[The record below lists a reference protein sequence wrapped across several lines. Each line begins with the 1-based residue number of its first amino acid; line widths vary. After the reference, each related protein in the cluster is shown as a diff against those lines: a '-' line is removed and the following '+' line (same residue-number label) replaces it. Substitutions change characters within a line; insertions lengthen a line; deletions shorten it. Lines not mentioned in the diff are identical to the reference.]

1 MKLIALFVSALLSLP
16 MFGQQDLFPDGT
28 PIPEWFRQN
37 EIVNIRDLG
46 TAYNLADYGV
56 VNDSTV
62 LQTEKIQAVIDR
74 AAEQGG
80 VVIVPKGTYLTG
92 ALFFKPR
99 THLHLEEGATLKGSD
114 DISNFP
120 IVDTRIEGQTVKYFS
135 ALINAD
141 KVNGFT
147 ISGSGTINGNGLRYW
162 KSFWLRRQW
171 NPKCTNMDEMRP
183 RLVYISNSNDVQLSG
198 VRFINSPFWTTHL
211 YRCNNVKLLGLHIFA
226 PAAPVKAPSSDA
238 VDVDACTN
246 VLIKGCYMSVND
258 DAVALKG
265 GKGPQADKDPNN
277 GGNRNVIIEDCT
289 YGFCHSGLTCGSESI
304 HNHNQHHPAPLHHHA
319 SQPHPV
325 VENASR
331 HSATLQLHH
340 GRRRERRRQKLYPGT
355 PVDTVFRLERTE
367 RDAKVVCRSGDDAQH
382 HPEVQHVLRR
392 RRFRPI

>member
-120 IVDTRIEGQTVKYFS
+120 IMDTRIEGQTVKYFS

-141 KVNGFT
+141 KDGQRQT
-147 ISGSGTINGNGLRYW
+147 RTRY
-162 KSFWLRRQW
+162 S
-171 NPKCTNMDEMRP
+171 
-183 RLVYISNSNDVQLSG
+183 
-198 VRFINSPFWTTHL
+198 
-211 YRCNNVKLLGLHIFA
+211 
-226 PAAPVKAPSSDA
+226 
-238 VDVDACTN
+238 
-246 VLIKGCYMSVND
+246 
-258 DAVALKG
+258 
-265 GKGPQADKDPNN
+265 
-277 GGNRNVIIEDCT
+277 
-289 YGFCHSGLTCGSESI
+289 
-304 HNHNQHHPAPLHHHA
+304 
-319 SQPHPV
+319 
-325 VENASR
+325 
-331 HSATLQLHH
+331 SAT
-340 GRRRERRRQKLYPGT
+340 
-355 PVDTVFRLERTE
+355 
-367 RDAKVVCRSGDDAQH
+367 S
-382 HPEVQHVLRR
+382 
-392 RRFRPI
+392 